1 MYYKSILLTIKE
13 ENNNRLTITN
23 ETIKDNGFFIEAYL
37 KPKEINICPNCSSTN
52 VISNGKKQRCFQDEY
67 YANEP
72 TFVSLTYHR
81 FLCKD
86 CSKMFVDKIAGLNPK
101 QSIST
106 NIKLNI
112 LEDLKDDISFTAV
125 ASKRHVSIQTV
136 IDVFESFVSIDR
148 IPFGYVLCMDEFKNL
163 KSSSGKYA
171 FVMYDPNSHMIND
184 VLPDRIQKTID
195 DYLYSIDWHEKN
207 QVRYVVTDMN
217 ESYRSIIKR
226 HFINA
231 THIIDTFHFL
241 RYVEDAFNK
250 LRIRIQSKFKV
261 DSPEYRILKRYWR
274 ILSTYYIDV
283 EGDNLYNPLTKKYCD
298 VNTILDYAI
307 SLDSDLTSA
316 YKLTQDFLYGIR
328 TVKYEDSSDWLDN
341 WISKASDANIKEFI
355 DLKSMFYNWKQEIIN
370 SFIRFGER
378 KLHNGY
384 IEGINN
390 QIKVIK
396 RIAFGYQNFTHF
408 RNRIMYIINNGVTA
422 YKRVD
427 VSKIYRKPR
436 KKK

>member
-1 MYYKSILLTIKE
+1 
-13 ENNNRLTITN
+13 
-23 ETIKDNGFFIEAYL
+23 
-37 KPKEINICPNCSSTN
+37 
-52 VISNGKKQRCFQDEY
+52 
-67 YANEP
+67 
-72 TFVSLTYHR
+72 
-81 FLCKD
+81 
-86 CSKMFVDKIAGLNPK
+86 MFVDKISGLNPK

-125 ASKRHVSIQTV
+125 ANRRHVSIQTV
-136 IDVFESFVSIDR
+136 IDVFESYVSMDR
-148 IPFGYVLCMDEFKNL
+148 VSFGYVLCMDEFKNL

-171 FVMYDPNSHMIND
+171 FVMFDPNSHMIND

-207 QVRYVVTDMN
+207 QVKYVITDMN
-217 ESYRSIIKR
+217 ESYRTIIKR

-231 THIIDTFHFL
+231 THIVDTFHFL

-250 LRIRIQSKFKV
+250 VRIRVQANFKV
-261 DSPEYRILKRYWR
+261 DKPEYKILKRYWR

-283 EGDNLYNPLTKKYCD
+283 EGDNLYNPLTKKYC
-298 VNTILDYAI
+298 NAETILQSAI
-307 SLDSDLTSA
+307 ALDDDLNNA
-316 YKLTQDFLYGIR
+316 YTLTQDFLLGIR
-328 TVKYEDSSDWLDN
+328 TVKYENASEWLDS
-341 WISKASDANIKEFI
+341 WIKKAEDFDIKEFI
-355 DLKSMFYNWKQEIIN
+355 ELKSMFYNWKKEIIN
-370 SFIRFGER
+370 SFIRFGEK

-408 RNRIMYIINNGVTA
+408 RNRIMYVINSGVTA
-422 YKRVD
+422 FKHVD
-427 VSKIYRKPR
+427 VSKIFRKPR
-436 KKK
+436 KKTK